1 MKYLII
7 LFFFSIQLYS
17 QSTLLKGI
25 VTGSDGQP
33 AQFATVKIEGTQLII
48 AADEKGEFE
57 IKGDF
62 NTENILVISHV
73 GFELY
78 KIKISKLNLNEINK
92 IFLTPKP
99 SVSQTV
105 FVEGNIGKEGKT
117 PIAFSKITGNSIKE
131 DYSVQDIPE
140 YLSRIPSVSFYSEG
154 GSGLGYNYLSI
165 RGFDQ
170 RRISVSINGIPQND
184 PEDNNVYWLDFPDL
198 LESTELIQVQR
209 GAGSSLVGY
218 PAIGGSVNIITS
230 VFSNRPGI
238 EVSTSLGSYNT
249 RKYSVS
255 FSSGLIANK
264 YSIYAKL
271 SKTLSS
277 GYRNSSWIDFNAYHI
292 STVRFDDNLTTQLNF
307 YGGPVSDGL
316 AYTGLPK
323 FAVKDK
329 NLRRLNYSY
338 WEADDNS
345 FTYAV
350 DRKPEE
356 IENFS
361 QPHFELLNELR
372 LSDNVKLNSALFLVL
387 GEGFFDY
394 DGSWGDSTYYRL
406 TSDNGFQLTK
416 NPSNV
421 LIRAMVENKQWGWIP
436 RLNISHSNGELIL
449 GGELRIHRS
458 MHWGSPSFGED
469 FPAGL
474 TKDYRYYQYEAGKNI
489 FALYANENYQLT
501 ENINLLLETQ
511 LAYHQYKLFNEKYV
525 KNDFNVNNLF
535 FNPRLG
541 INYKYT
547 PDASFYFSFARI
559 SREPRLKN
567 YYDAAESS
575 YGEVPQFETK
585 ANGLYDFEKP
595 LVKPETMN
603 DFELGFNY
611 LTENLSFSA
620 NAYYMFFN
628 NEIVKQGQ
636 VDRFG
641 QPITGN
647 MDNTI
652 HRGIE
657 LTAIIK
663 PLNGLEVILNST
675 LSSNYISS
683 GKTFIKYTN
692 PLSQIRTIRELD
704 LKNNNISGFPN
715 IMFSGIVKYR
725 VSGLTLQIESKYTG
739 DFYSDNY
746 GTNLSAYRISY
757 PGITAY
763 SDNKVDAYFTANLF
777 ASYDFQQSLFFN
789 NIKMFLQ
796 INNIFDNYYAAYA
809 IGGEFFPAAERNILF
824 GLKLGL

>member
-1 MKYLII
+1 MKYLIV
-7 LFFFSIQLYS
+7 LFFFSIQIFS
-17 QSTLLKGI
+17 QSNSLKGI
-25 VTGSDGQP
+25 VLSSEGQP
-33 AQFATVKIEGTQLII
+33 AQYATIRVENTSLAIS
-48 AADEKGEFE
+48 ANEKGEFVL
-57 IKGDF
+57 IGSFTGD
-62 NTENILVISHV
+62 NQLVITHV
-73 GFELY
+73 AFEHY
-78 KIKISKLNLNEINK
+78 KVKISKLSFSEVNK
-92 IFLTPKP
+92 FYLTPRP
-99 SVSQTV
+99 FASQTI

-140 YLSRIPSVSFYSEG
+140 YLSRIPSVNFYSEG

-170 RRISVSINGIPQND
+170 RRISVSINGIPQNE

-230 VFSNRPGI
+230 VFSSKPGF
-238 EVSTSLGSYNT
+238 EVSSSLGSYNT
-249 RKYSVS
+249 RKYSAS
-255 FSSGLIANK
+255 FSSGLINNR
-264 YSIYAKL
+264 YSVYAKL

-277 GYRNSSWIDFNAYHI
+277 GYRNSSWIDFNAYHF
-292 STVRFDDNLTTQLNF
+292 SAVRYDNNFTTQLNF

-329 NLRRLNYSY
+329 NLRKMNYSY
-338 WEADDNS
+338 WEVDDKN
-345 FTYAV
+345 FTYTV

-361 QPHFELLNELR
+361 QPHFELLNELKIN
-372 LSDNVKLNSALFLVL
+372 DNIKFNSALFLIL

-394 DGSWGDSTYYRL
+394 DGSWGDSTYFRL
-406 TSDNGFQLTK
+406 THENGFNLTR

-421 LIRAMVENKQWGWIP
+421 LIRAQVENKQWGWIP
-436 RLNISHSNGELIL
+436 RLNISHTNGELIL

-458 MHWGSPSFGED
+458 LHWGSPSFGED
-469 FPAGL
+469 LPAGI
-474 TKDYRYYQYEAGKNI
+474 TKDYRYYQYEGGTNI
-489 FALYANENYQLT
+489 YAFYANENYQLT
-501 ENINLLLETQ
+501 DDLNILFETQ
-511 LAYHQYKLFNEKYV
+511 LAYHQYKLFNEEYV
-525 KNDFNVNNLF
+525 HNDFTVNNLF

-541 INYKYT
+541 VNYKYT
-547 PDASFYFSFARI
+547 PEMSFYLSFARI

-575 YGEVPQFETK
+575 YGEIPQFETK
-585 ANGLYDFEKP
+585 ANGGYDFNKP
-595 LVKPETMN
+595 LVEPETMN

-611 LTENLSFSA
+611 YTENLSISA

-657 LTAIIK
+657 ITTVYK
-663 PLNGLEVILNST
+663 PVKGLEILLNAAV
-675 LSSNYISS
+675 SSNYISS
-683 GKTFIKYTN
+683 GKTYIKYKD
-692 PLSQIRTIRELD
+692 PLTQVKAIKELD
-704 LKNNNISGFPN
+704 LTDNRISGFSN
-715 IMFSGIVKYR
+715 AMFSAIIKYR
-725 VSGLTLQIESKYTG
+725 SGGMTLQAESKYIG

-746 GTNLSAYRISY
+746 GENLAAYRISY
-757 PGITAY
+757 PGITSY
-763 SDNKVDAYFTANLF
+763 SDNKVDAYFTANFF

-796 INNIFDNYYAAYA
+796 INNVFDNYYAAYA